1 MGVPCGAPWCSTSLA
16 GHPWGVPMRS
26 LLAPQSLLEAFLEN
40 FKMGFST
47 KIPKSTF
54 TIHDDIFQRPVELKI
69 FMWA

>member
-1 MGVPCGAPWCSTSLA
+1 MWSSMEEL
-16 GHPWGVPMRS
+16 HPWPATPWGPPTWGCLGS
-26 LLAPQSLLEAFLEN
+26 QGLLEAFWEKSQKVL
-40 FKMGFST
+40 SI

>member
-1 MGVPCGAPWCSTSLA
+1 MWSSMEEL
-16 GHPWGVPMRS
+16 HPWPATLGGPPTWGCLGS
-26 LLAPQSLLEAFLEN
+26 QALLEGFLELSKKV
-40 FKMGFST
+40 FFL

>member
-1 MGVPCGAPWCSTSLA
+1 MELHGGAPPLA
-16 GHPWGVPMRS
+16 GHSRGPPTWGCLGS
-26 LLAPQSLLEAFLEN
+26 QALLEAFWEKSQKVL
-40 FKMGFST
+40 SI